1 MTGPPRP
8 SFKTTPCHTTT
19 DLRHVHPSTP
29 SLISACRVSTGTP
42 SHALFSTQSFGTHR
56 SSTSFP
62 IPKYAVNKMP
72 HQPPL
77 RPSPTTR
84 NHLSTRLPGAL
95 RPPAPVQLD
104 FRMASRTTSG
114 YLPTPTTSSPADRT
128 SQYPPSHLF
137 HPRRF
142 PPGAPPRGTPQA
154 LPPSSRLPGQPTPAP
169 RVRTPSPYSRP
180 PPPLMFSSSST
191 PRSRCGHPTVAHPAN
206 PSANVQ
212 LRTSRR
218 SR

>member
-1 MTGPPRP
+1 MSCVYRHPQ
-8 SFKTTPCHTTT
+8 PCPIQHTQF
-19 DLRHVHPSTP
+19 RHPQVQYVFPYTQVCGQQDAPSTATSP
-29 SLISACRVSTGTP
+29 VA
-42 SHALFSTQSFGTHR
+42 HYTQ
-56 SSTSFP
+56 P
-62 IPKYAVNKMP
+62 
-72 HQPPL
+72 
-77 RPSPTTR
+77 
-84 NHLSTRLPGAL
+84 LSTRLPGAL

-128 SQYPPSHLF
+128 SQYPPSHPF

-142 PPGAPPRGTPQA
+142 PPETPPRGTPQA

-180 PPPLMFSSSST
+180 RPPLMFSSSST